1 MSESPQG
8 DGIGDGR
15 APSPVFTDQQNNGK
29 AHRFIDSAALESP
42 APTGPV
48 ALRIPADAGQLAMLR
63 ALAET
68 IMLTAD
74 FTIDVVTDVRVAL
87 DEVATTLI
95 AAAVPAASIECE
107 FRFDEQ
113 RVRVRV
119 GAVTGSD
126 AGLIEHS
133 FGWHFVETLT
143 DSIAVSSAEFDVVQ
157 CGYPVVVELTRLRGD
172 TLPG

>member
-1 MSESPQG
+1 MSESLQS

-29 AHRFIDSAALESP
+29 AHRFIAAAALESP
-42 APTGPV
+42 VLTGQV
-48 ALRIPADAGQLAMLR
+48 ALRIPADAGHLAMLR

-68 IMLTAD
+68 ITLAAD

-95 AAAVPAASIECE
+95 AAAVPDASIECE

-119 GAVTGSD
+119 GTVTGSD
-126 AGLIEHS
+126 AALIEHS

-157 CGYPVVVELTRLRGD
+157 CGYPVVVELTRLRGE

>member
-1 MSESPQG
+1 MSESPQSN
-8 DGIGDGR
+8 GIGEGR
-15 APSPVFTDQQNNGK
+15 APSTVFTDQQKNGK
-29 AHRFIDSAALESP
+29 AHRFTDSAELGSAS
-42 APTGPV
+42 PTGQV

-95 AAAVPAASIECE
+95 AASVPDTSIECE

-143 DSIAVSSAEFDVVQ
+143 DSLAVSSADFDVVR
-157 CGYPVVVELTRLRGD
+157 CGYPVVVELTRLRGE
-172 TLPG
+172 TPPE